1 MLFEGKVDKPTLPR
15 LSLTIMKALIT
26 ALVLC
31 LALTS
36 CSTGDGSVMSSEEEA
51 QAMAMLLHSERNA
64 LIATESEAFSSL
76 DSFAVPSS
84 WAPYSG
90 LIPQLDA
97 AIESYLEAVRLV
109 LRSACGD
116 VTDHLF
122 SVLDTLDLSPVQS
135 YYEGGY
141 SSVTDSLVQSE
152 ADRVEEIFLSAIDS
166 NRQALDS
173 AYATLDREAR
183 IWAENQANL
192 LAVGQGSQ
200 IPPLTPLEDG
210 DIAHYATLAWFE
222 LLSQNE
228 IVQRGSLQTGGAA

>member
-1 MLFEGKVDKPTLPR
+1 M
-15 LSLTIMKALIT
+15 
-26 ALVLC
+26 
-31 LALTS
+31 
-36 CSTGDGSVMSSEEEA
+36 
-51 QAMAMLLHSERNA
+51 
-64 LIATESEAFSSL
+64 
-76 DSFAVPSS
+76 
-84 WAPYSG
+84 
-90 LIPQLDA
+90 
-97 AIESYLEAVRLV
+97 
-109 LRSACGD
+109 
-116 VTDHLF
+116 
-122 SVLDTLDLSPVQS
+122 QS